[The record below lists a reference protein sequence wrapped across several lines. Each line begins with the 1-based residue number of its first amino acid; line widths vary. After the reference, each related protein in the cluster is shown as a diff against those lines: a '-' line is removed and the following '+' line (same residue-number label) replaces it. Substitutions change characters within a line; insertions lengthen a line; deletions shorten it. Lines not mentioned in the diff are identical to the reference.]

1 MNFAGVLDR
10 VGGMLESNGWRYA
23 VAGGVAM
30 AAYGHPRL
38 TLDLDLVAERDAQAS
53 LTTFLEDAGYQTL
66 HRSPGFSN
74 HRHADREWGRLDFIY
89 VDAATADRLFA
100 NLQERPGPGGRTIMV
115 PRPEHLIAMKV
126 QAMKN
131 APERTWQDMADIA
144 FLLSLDGVDRAE
156 AKGYFEKAELLER
169 WHDLE
174 ASR

>member
-1 MNFAGVLDR
+1 
-10 VGGMLESNGWRYA
+10 
-23 VAGGVAM
+23 
-30 AAYGHPRL
+30 
-38 TLDLDLVAERDAQAS
+38 
-53 LTTFLEDAGYQTL
+53 
-66 HRSPGFSN
+66 
-74 HRHADREWGRLDFIY
+74 
-89 VDAATADRLFA
+89 
-100 NLQERPGPGGRTIMV
+100 MV

-144 FLLSLDGVDRAE
+144 FLLSLDDVDRAE